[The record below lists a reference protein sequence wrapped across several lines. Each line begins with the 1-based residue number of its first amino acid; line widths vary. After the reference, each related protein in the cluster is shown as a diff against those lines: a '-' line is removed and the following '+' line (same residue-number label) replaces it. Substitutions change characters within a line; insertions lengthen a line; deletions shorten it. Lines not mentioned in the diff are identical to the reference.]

1 MSVDGVGEIEV
12 DELVVI
18 AAEEIVALI
27 GLLVLIDKCDDIVVT
42 GEDEATLDELALI
55 VDDEAWKDV
64 ELTLVPETTAEDE
77 GVGLISD
84 DEVVVVDNES
94 EVCDDATEAATTLE
108 MLLVKV
114 ELIVDRL
121 DEGEL
126 NS

>member
-1 MSVDGVGEIEV
+1 VSVDGVGDIEV

-18 AAEEIVALI
+18 VAEEIVALI
-27 GLLVLIDKCDDIVVT
+27 GLLILIDNCDDIVVT
-42 GEDEATLDELALI
+42 GEDEATLDELVLI
-55 VDDEAWKDV
+55 V
-64 ELTLVPETTAEDE
+64 ELTLVPETTVEDE

-94 EVCDDATEAATTLE
+94 EVCDDATEVATTLE